1 MSEQAVPRSL
11 FRGDNRQQM
20 MPVLVDQRSGI
31 ECESPALPMRLLRL
45 TGEELAAAYARTR
58 NPEIRERAIH
68 AHRNL
73 VEILSSKM
81 VRKGAPVEDLIQVG
95 TIGLILALDRFDP
108 ARGVKFSTY
117 AVNTIVGEIKH
128 YFRDCTWI
136 VKVPRQ
142 LQEIAAAIHRH
153 REEETR
159 TRGRV
164 PTICELAAR
173 MSISEELI
181 VEAMELDIVYS
192 PYSLDAQ
199 LGQDDS
205 EHHER
210 LTEVLGRSDRR
221 LDSMVDYAPLWRA
234 IDQLEPRKRWILRRR
249 YFDEWSQSEVGRALG
264 ISQMH
269 VSRLE
274 REALK
279 ELHGAMDS

>member
-1 MSEQAVPRSL
+1 
-11 FRGDNRQQM
+11 M
-20 MPVLVDQRSGI
+20 MPVLVEQRAGL
-31 ECESPALPMRLLRL
+31 ERETPALPVRQQRP
-45 TGEELAAAYARTR
+45 TGEELAACYARTQD
-58 NPEIRERAIH
+58 PEVRERAIL

-81 VRKGAPVEDLIQVG
+81 VRKGAAVEDLIQVG
-95 TIGLILALDRFDP
+95 TIGLIMALDRFDP
-108 ARGVKFSTY
+108 DRGVKFSTY

-142 LQEIAAAIHRH
+142 LQEIAAGIHRH
-153 REEETR
+153 REDEAR
-159 TRGRV
+159 SRGRA
-164 PTICELAAR
+164 PTIGELAER
-173 MSISEELI
+173 MGISEELI
-181 VEAMELDIVYS
+181 VEAMELDVVYS

-210 LTEVLGRSDRR
+210 LTEVLGSADGR
-221 LDSMVDYAPLWRA
+221 LDRMVNYAPLWRA
-234 IDQLEPRKRWILRRR
+234 IELLEPRKRWILRRR

-279 ELHGAMDS
+279 ELQGTMDS

>member
-1 MSEQAVPRSL
+1 
-11 FRGDNRQQM
+11 
-20 MPVLVDQRSGI
+20 
-31 ECESPALPMRLLRL
+31 MRLS
-45 TGEELAAAYARTR
+45 GEELAARYARTK
-58 NPEIRERAIH
+58 NPQVREQAIL

-73 VEILSSKM
+73 VEILSCKM

-108 ARGVKFSTY
+108 TRGVKFSTY

-142 LQEIAAAIHRH
+142 LQEIAAGIHRH

-159 TRGRV
+159 ARGRV
-164 PTICELAAR
+164 PTIGELAAR
-173 MSISEELI
+173 MGISEELI
-181 VEAMELDIVYS
+181 VEAMELDLVYA

-199 LGQDDS
+199 LGQDGA

-210 LTEVLGRSDRR
+210 LAEILGHSDLR
-221 LDSMVDYAPLWRA
+221 LDSLVNYAPLRRA
-234 IDQLEPRKRWILRRR
+234 FDLLEPRKRWILRRR

-264 ISQMH
+264 LSQMH

-279 ELHGAMDS
+279 ELHGAIDS

>member
-1 MSEQAVPRSL
+1 
-11 FRGDNRQQM
+11 
-20 MPVLVDQRSGI
+20 MPVLVDQCASLER
-31 ECESPALPMRLLRL
+31 EPPAVPMRPQHLS
-45 TGEELAAAYARTR
+45 GEDLAASYARTR
-58 NPEIRERAIH
+58 DPEMREQAIL

-108 ARGVKFSTY
+108 DRGVKFSTY

-142 LQEIAAAIHRH
+142 LQEIAADVHRY
-153 REEETR
+153 REHETR
-159 TRGRV
+159 LRGKA
-164 PTICELAAR
+164 PTIGELAER
-173 MSISEELI
+173 MGISEELI
-181 VEAMELDIVYS
+181 VEAMELEVVYS

-221 LDSMVDYAPLWRA
+221 LDSMVNYAPLWRA

-279 ELHGAMDS
+279 ELQCAIDG

>member
-1 MSEQAVPRSL
+1 
-11 FRGDNRQQM
+11 M
-20 MPVLVDQRSGI
+20 MPVLVDQRPSL
-31 ECESPALPMRLLRL
+31 EREPPVAPVRFLRL
-45 TGEELAAAYARTR
+45 TGEELAARYARTR
-58 NPEIRERAIH
+58 NLEIREQAIL

-73 VEILSSKM
+73 VEILSCKM

-108 ARGVKFSTY
+108 TRGVKFSTY

-142 LQEIAAAIHRH
+142 LQEIAAGIHRQ
-153 REEETR
+153 REDETR
-159 TRGRV
+159 TLGRV
-164 PTICELAAR
+164 PTIGELAAR
-173 MSISEELI
+173 MGISEELI
-181 VEAMELDIVYS
+181 VEAMELDMVYS

-199 LGQDDS
+199 LGHDDS

-221 LDSMVDYAPLWRA
+221 LDSMVTYAPLWRA
-234 IDQLEPRKRWILRRR
+234 IDLLEPRKRWILRRR

-264 ISQMH
+264 LSQMH

-279 ELHGAMDS
+279 ELQNAIES